1 MKRVFFWV
9 ASAVV
14 WLGFAL
20 SLWAFFLVR
29 GPAHRSGTL
38 AVDGLSGP
46 VDVLRDTLGVPHLW
60 AESVEDA
67 VFAQGFV
74 HASDRLWQIEM
85 FRRVATGRLSEI
97 FGEATLS
104 SDRFLRT
111 LGMARAAE
119 RAAEAAD
126 DESLALVEAY
136 VRGVN
141 AGIEALGGSLPPEF
155 VLLRTRPEPWSVVD
169 ALAIEKIMAWDLTE
183 YGVSLSVAA
192 ARAALDDEAFALVRP
207 EYPEWGAT
215 ILQDGET
222 VTFSAGSS
230 RGPARDEGPPAGSVE
245 SPPELSL
252 ELLASA
258 AIPSDALPFL
268 ESVNVVRASNSWV
281 VGGSRSRSGKP
292 LVANDMH
299 LGLDAPTLWYLVG
312 LHAPGLDVVGMT
324 LPGSP
329 FVTAGHSAAVAW
341 GFTNAIVDDADFFI
355 ERVDPSD
362 PTRYLTPEG
371 SLPFDV
377 REEAI
382 VVRGRDEA
390 VTLEVRETR
399 HGPIMTPVE
408 TRAGDQLLALRWV
421 AHDAS
426 TTTLAIRAMNMA
438 QSAEEFIDAVRLFT
452 NPHQNVVFADTAGT
466 FGYWMAG
473 TVPLRR
479 SGRPPLLPVPGWTGE
494 YDWLGVLPFDEH
506 PHVINP
512 ERGYIATA
520 NNRQS
525 RGGSDLLVTDGTWA
539 PPYRAMRIEELIEGQ
554 ALHDAG
560 SLAGIQMDVTSGFAL
575 RYKGYAAGTLRE
587 AGFEEEAAS
596 LEAWDGAATKDSRA
610 ATLFMSWRAAMITGL
625 RRSLYGGPAGYT
637 PQRAVERVIDQRHP
651 LLDSLAPAAA
661 RQAAEVSADLTWGEA
676 HQLSLDHPL
685 GRIPVIGSLLGFG
698 RSDIPR
704 EGSPGSVNAA
714 HASGGRPP
722 FRMTYG
728 ASERHVVDMADVD
741 GSGGFILPGGQSG
754 YPRHPNAFDQLE
766 RWLDGE
772 LFLLPMLR
780 STVEAR
786 TVTRLRLVPR

>member
-1 MKRVFFWV
+1 MRRILFRV
-9 ASAVV
+9 ASAVL

-20 SLWAFFLVR
+20 ILWTFFLVR

-38 AVDGLSGP
+38 SVDGLSGP
-46 VDVLRDTLGVPHLW
+46 VDVLRDSLGVPHIW

-74 HASDRLWQIEM
+74 HASDRLWQLEM

-97 FGEATLS
+97 FGEASLS
-104 SDRFLRT
+104 SDRFLHT
-111 LGMARAAE
+111 LGIGRAAE
-119 RAAEAAD
+119 RSVGALDE
-126 DESLALVEAY
+126 ESLAMVEAY

-141 AGIEALGGSLPPEF
+141 TVIEGLGASLPPEF
-155 VLLRTRPEPWSVVD
+155 VLLRTRPEPWTAVD
-169 ALAIEKIMAWDLTE
+169 VLAIEKIMAWDLTE
-183 YGVSLSVAA
+183 YGISLSVAA
-192 ARAALDDEAFALVRP
+192 ARVALDDEAFALVRP
-207 EYPEWGAT
+207 DYPEWGTT
-215 ILQDGET
+215 ILHEGEIVET
-222 VTFSAGSS
+222 VTRASRASAHDPGIL
-230 RGPARDEGPPAGSVE
+230 ARSLEPSL
-245 SPPELSL
+245 ELSL

-258 AIPSDALPFL
+258 EIPDEALPFL
-268 ESVNVVRASNSWV
+268 ESVNVVKASNSWV

-299 LGLDAPTLWYLVG
+299 LGLDAPTIWYLVG

-341 GFTNAIVDDADFFI
+341 GFTNAVVDDADFFI

-371 SLPFDV
+371 SRPFEV
-377 REEAI
+377 REETI
-382 VVRGRDEA
+382 LVRGRNEP

-408 TRAGDQLLALRWV
+408 RRAGDQLLSLRWV
-421 AHDAS
+421 AHDVS
-426 TTTLAIRAMNMA
+426 TTSLALRAMNMA
-438 QSAEEFIDAVRLFT
+438 GSAAEFIDAVRLFT

-473 TVPLRR
+473 QVPLRR

-494 YDWLGVLPFDEH
+494 HDWVGVLPFEEH
-506 PHVINP
+506 PHVVNP
-512 ERGYIATA
+512 ERGYVATA

-525 RGGSDLLVTDGTWA
+525 REGIDLLITDGTWA

-554 ALHDAG
+554 PLHDAG
-560 SLAGIQMDVTSGFAL
+560 TLAAMQMDVTSAFAL
-575 RYKGYAAGTLRE
+575 RYKDYAAGILRE
-587 AGFEEEAAS
+587 VGFEEEAAS
-596 LEAWDGAATKDSRA
+596 LEAWDGSATKDSRA
-610 ATLFMSWRAAMITGL
+610 TTLFMSWRAAMITGL
-625 RRSLYGGPAGYT
+625 RRQLYGGRSGYT
-637 PQRAVERVIDQRHP
+637 PQRAVERAIDQHHP
-651 LLDSLAPAAA
+651 VLDSVAPAAA
-661 RQAAEVSADLTWGEA
+661 RQAVEVSAGLTWGEA
-676 HQLSLDHPL
+676 HRLSLDHPL
-685 GRIPVIGSLLGFG
+685 DNIPVIGSLLGFG
-698 RSDIPR
+698 RRDIPR
-704 EGSPGSVNAA
+704 EGSSGSVNVA
-714 HASGGRPP
+714 HSAGGRPP
-722 FRMTYG
+722 FRMTSG

-772 LFLLPMLR
+772 LFLLPVGR
-780 STVEAR
+780 SAAEAR

>member
-1 MKRVFFWV
+1 MKRALFLAASSV
-9 ASAVV
+9 A

-20 SLWAFFLVR
+20 ILWTFFLVR
-29 GPAHRSGTL
+29 GPAPRSGML
-38 AVDGLSGP
+38 AVDGLGGP
-46 VDVLRDTLGVPHLW
+46 VDVLRDTLGVPHVW

-97 FGEATLS
+97 FGDATLS

-119 RAAEAAD
+119 RAVEALD
-126 DESLALVEAY
+126 PESLVMVEAY

-141 AGIEALGGSLPPEF
+141 TAIEDLGGPLPPEF
-155 VLLRTRPEPWSVVD
+155 VLLRMRPEPWTVAD

-192 ARAALDDEAFALVRP
+192 ARVALDDEAFALVRP
-207 EYPEWGAT
+207 GYPEWGT
-215 ILQDGET
+215 TVLHDGET
-222 VTFSAGSS
+222 VTSSALSS
-230 RGPARDEGPPAGSVE
+230 GVRAQDGGRRPRSVE
-245 SPPELSL
+245 SPAELSL

-258 AIPSDALPFL
+258 TIPADALPFL
-268 ESVNVVRASNSWV
+268 ELVNVVRASNSWV

-299 LGLDAPTLWYLVG
+299 LGLNAPTIWYLAG

-341 GFTNAIVDDADFFI
+341 GFTNAVVDDADFFI

-371 SLPFDV
+371 SRPFTV
-377 REEAI
+377 REESI
-382 VVRGRDEA
+382 VVRGRDEP
-390 VTLEVRETR
+390 VSFEVRETR

-408 TRAGDQLLALRWV
+408 SRAGDQLLALRWV
-421 AHDAS
+421 AHDVS
-426 TTTLAIRAMNMA
+426 TTSIALRAMNMA
-438 QSAEEFIDAVRLFT
+438 QSGEEFIDAVRLFT
-452 NPHQNVVFADTAGT
+452 NPHQNVVFADTAGM

-473 TVPLRR
+473 QVPLRR

-494 YDWLGVLPFDEH
+494 DDWVGVLPFDEH

-512 ERGYIATA
+512 ERGYVATA

-525 RGGSDLLVTDGTWA
+525 RGGSDLLITDGTWA

-560 SLAGIQMDVTSGFAL
+560 SLAEIQMDVTSSFAL
-575 RYKGYAAGTLRE
+575 RYKGFAAGILRE
-587 AGFEEEAAS
+587 GGFDEEAAS
-596 LEAWDGAATKDSRA
+596 LEAWDGTAAKDSRA

-625 RRSLYGGPAGYT
+625 RRRLYGGPSGYT
-637 PQRAVERVIDQRHP
+637 PQRAVERVIDQHHP
-651 LLDSLAPAAA
+651 ILDSLAPAAA
-661 RQAAEVSADLTWGEA
+661 RQAVEVAAGLVWGEA
-676 HQLSLDHPL
+676 QQLSLDHPL
-685 GRIPVIGSLLGFG
+685 GQIPVIGPLLGFG
-698 RSDIPR
+698 RRGIPR
-704 EGSPGSVNAA
+704 EGSSGSVNVA
-714 HASGGRPP
+714 HSSGGRPP

-754 YPRHPNAFDQLE
+754 YPRNPHAFDQLE

-772 LFLLPMLR
+772 LFLLPVRR
-780 STVEAR
+780 SNVEAK

>member
-1 MKRVFFWV
+1 MI
-9 ASAVV
+9 
-14 WLGFAL
+14 
-20 SLWAFFLVR
+20 LWTFFLVR
-29 GPAHRSGTL
+29 GPAHRTGTL

-46 VDVLRDTLGVPHLW
+46 VDVLRDTLGVPHIW
-60 AESVEDA
+60 AGSVEDA

-111 LGMARAAE
+111 LGIARAAE
-119 RAAEAAD
+119 RAAEALDA
-126 DESLALVEAY
+126 ESLAIVEAY

-141 AGIEALGGSLPPEF
+141 TGIGALRGALPPEF
-155 VLLRTRPEPWSVVD
+155 VLLRTRPEPWTVAD
-169 ALAIEKIMAWDLTE
+169 AVAIEKIMAWDLTE
-183 YGVSLSVAA
+183 YGISLSVAA
-192 ARAALDDEAFALVRP
+192 ARVALDDDAFALVRP
-207 EYPEWGAT
+207 DYPEWGPT
-215 ILQDGET
+215 ILHEGET
-222 VTFSAGSS
+222 VTFSAGWP
-230 RGPARDEGPPAGSVE
+230 GVPARDSGSLAGPAE
-245 SPPELSL
+245 AAAELSL

-258 AIPSDALPFL
+258 AIPVDALTFL

-281 VGGSRSRSGKP
+281 VGGFRSRSGKP

-299 LGLDAPTLWYLVG
+299 LGLDAPTIWYLAG

-341 GFTNAIVDDADFFI
+341 GLTNAVVDDADFFI

-371 SLPFDV
+371 SLPFAV
-377 REEAI
+377 REELV
-382 VVRGRDEA
+382 VVRGRDEPVA
-390 VTLEVRETR
+390 FEVRETR

-408 TRAGDQLLALRWV
+408 RRAGDQLLALRWV
-421 AHDAS
+421 AHDVS
-426 TTTLAIRAMNMA
+426 TTSLALRAMNMA
-438 QSAEEFIDAVRLFT
+438 ASAAEFIDALRLFT

-473 TVPLRR
+473 QVPLRR

-494 YDWLGVLPFDEH
+494 HDWVGVLPFEEH
-506 PHVINP
+506 PHVVNP
-512 ERGYIATA
+512 ERGYVATA

-525 RGGSDLLVTDGTWA
+525 REGSDLLVTDGTWA
-539 PPYRAMRIEELIEGQ
+539 PPYRAMRIEALIEAQ
-554 ALHDAG
+554 PLHDAG
-560 SLAGIQMDVTSGFAL
+560 TLAVMQMDVTSAFAL
-575 RYKGYAAGTLRE
+575 RYKGYAAGILRE
-587 AGFEEEAAS
+587 VGFGEEAAL

-610 ATLFMSWRAAMITGL
+610 TTLFMSWRVAMITGL
-625 RRSLYGGPAGYT
+625 RRWLYGGPSGYT
-637 PQRAVERVIDQRHP
+637 PQRAVERAIDQHHP

-661 RQAAEVSADLTWGEA
+661 RQAVEVSAGLMWGEA
-676 HQLSLDHPL
+676 HRLTLDHPL
-685 GRIPVIGSLLGFG
+685 DQIPVIGPLLGFG
-698 RSDIPR
+698 RRDIPR
-704 EGSPGSVNAA
+704 EGSSGSVNVA
-714 HASGGRPP
+714 HAAGVRPP
-722 FRMTYG
+722 FRMTSG

-772 LFLLPMLR
+772 LFLLPVGR
-780 STVEAR
+780 SMAEAR